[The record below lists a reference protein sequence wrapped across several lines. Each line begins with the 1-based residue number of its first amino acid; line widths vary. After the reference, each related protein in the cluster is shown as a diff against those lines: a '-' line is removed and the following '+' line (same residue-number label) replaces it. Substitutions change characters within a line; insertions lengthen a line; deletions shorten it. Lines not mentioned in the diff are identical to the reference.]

1 MRTGFNQEGTQS
13 VSVTKNTPSSTNGST
28 SEVSAAELR
37 QRCAD
42 RLEGLGIRPG
52 ITRRK
57 LMARLRRHTGRPI
70 KIKHEGEH
78 GHLLHHPAAVS
89 AMIDYR
95 PTRRTISVWIADPRR
110 SARGKHAVCHELSH
124 LIVTPRAQTLV
135 SHSSSGAL
143 SVVKYK
149 CGCTSDEERE
159 VEMTAYLLQRY
170 MKSSLLPDDQP
181 AASGL
186 GLVLARRGT
195 PNATR

>member
-1 MRTGFNQEGTQS
+1 MRTGVNQEGTRS
-13 VSVTKNTPSSTNGST
+13 VSFTEDTPSFIT
-28 SEVSAAELR
+28 SSAGEMSAAQLR

-42 RLEGLGIRPG
+42 RLESLGIRPG

-57 LMARLRRHTGRPI
+57 LMAVLRRRTRRPI

-95 PTRRTISVWIADPRR
+95 PTRRTIFVWIADPRR
-110 SARGKHAVCHELSH
+110 SARGKHTVCHELSH
-124 LIVTPRAQTLV
+124 LIVTPGTDVIV
-135 SHSSSGAL
+135 SHTSPGVAG
-143 SVVKYK
+143 VRYK

-170 MKSSLLPDDQP
+170 MGSALLPDDQP

-186 GLVLARRGT
+186 GVVLARRGT
-195 PNATR
+195 THASH